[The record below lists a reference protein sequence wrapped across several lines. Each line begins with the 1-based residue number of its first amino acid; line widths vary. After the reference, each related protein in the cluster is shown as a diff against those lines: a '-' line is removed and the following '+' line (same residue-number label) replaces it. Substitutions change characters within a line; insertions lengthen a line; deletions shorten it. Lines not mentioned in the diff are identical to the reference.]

1 MGRPPR
7 RAGEALLSRFLVWRI
22 AFVSMLMTL
31 GIFGMFKLALWHGAD
46 EATARTVAVNTLVV
60 MEVFYLFSVRFLRT
74 ASLTFQGVLGT
85 RPVLIAVA
93 VVTALQLVF
102 TYAPFMEALFDTRP
116 LGVMQGLPVLAAGVL
131 LFAVLE
137 IEKLIRRQRGSQSP

>member
-1 MGRPPR
+1 
-7 RAGEALLSRFLVWRI
+7 
-22 AFVSMLMTL
+22 
-31 GIFGMFKLALWHGAD
+31 
-46 EATARTVAVNTLVV
+46 